1 MKKLFLLFAVI
12 LTIVVGIGYAPPTV
26 LAAENIIVR
35 DGIEVMP
42 ARTNNMATENS
53 VCWQAVYDAGR
64 NVLRQQIFPVNGADK
79 SAITQEMRDSLATI
93 KPKISS
99 AYEWQA
105 FGFTCKPAGW
115 RGFVDYNSGGEIKE
129 VAAAAPTATT
139 KSATKATTTLPK
151 VKQPVDNAAKI
162 AALQK
167 KLDDAK
173 AEAKRLADAKAAAA
187 EAKAKKASKAAKP
200 AAETYVTHKEFDPV
214 KDKVGELDKAMN
226 GKGEDG
232 DEVSLVEKVEH
243 YWTRSFIEY
252 TTSNGKAE
260 FSAPSLQVLN
270 SWFDGKMAGSKY
282 VTKADLDAVKAT
294 CSKTNIWPW
303 LMGGLAII
311 MSLIAILRSKK

>member
-1 MKKLFLLFAVI
+1 MKKLFLLFAVMLAI
-12 LTIVVGIGYAPPTV
+12 IVGIGYAPPV
-26 LAAENIIVR
+26 VSAAENIIVR

-42 ARTNNMATENS
+42 ARTNSMATENS

-79 SAITQEMRDSLATI
+79 SAITEEMKKSLATI
-93 KPKISS
+93 RPKITS

-115 RGFVDYNSGGEIKE
+115 KGFVDYNGGGEIKE
-129 VAAAAPTATT
+129 VAAAPTTVT
-139 KSATKATTTLPK
+139 KSATNATTLPK
-151 VKQPVDNAAKI
+151 VKQPVDNTAKI

-173 AEAKRLADAKAAAA
+173 AEAKRLADAKAAAKT
-187 EAKAKKASKAAKP
+187 KARKAPKATKP
-200 AAETYVTHKEFDPV
+200 ATETYVTHKEFDPV

-226 GKGEDG
+226 GKGENG
-232 DEVSLVEKVEH
+232 KELSAVEKVNSL
-243 YWTRSFIEY
+243 WTRNFIEY
-252 TTSNGKAE
+252 TVKNGKAE
-260 FSAPSLQVLN
+260 FSAPSLKALN
-270 SWFDGKMAGSKY
+270 AWFDEKMAISKY
-282 VTKADLDAVKAT
+282 ATKADLDTIKAT

-311 MSLIAILRSKK
+311 LSLVAILRSKK

>member
-1 MKKLFLLFAVI
+1 MKKLFLLFVVI

-26 LAAENIIVR
+26 LAAENIIIR
-35 DGIEVMP
+35 EGIEVMP

-64 NVLRQQIFPVNGADK
+64 NVLRQQIFPVNGANK
-79 SAITQEMRDSLATI
+79 SAITQEMKDSLATI
-93 KPKISS
+93 KPKITS

-115 RGFVDYNSGGEIKE
+115 TGFVDYNGGEIKT
-129 VAAAAPTATT
+129 VAAAAPATAT
-139 KSATKATTTLPK
+139 KSATKATTLPK
-151 VKQPVDNAAKI
+151 VKQPIDNATKI

-173 AEAKRLADAKAAAA
+173 AEAKRLADVKAAAA

-214 KDKVGELDKAMN
+214 KGKVDELDKAIN
-226 GKGEDG
+226 GKGENG
-232 DEVSLVEKVEH
+232 KELSLVEKVNNL
-243 YWTRSFIEY
+243 WTRNFIEY
-252 TTSNGKAE
+252 TVKNGKAE
-260 FSAPSLQVLN
+260 FSAPSLKALN
-270 SWFDGKMAGSKY
+270 SWFDEKMAGYKY
-282 VTKADLDAVKAT
+282 ATKADLDAVKAT

-303 LMGGLAII
+303 LMAGLAII
-311 MSLIAILRSKK
+311 LSLVAILRSKK